1 MDKKI
6 IQSALVLAEP
16 DPFIRDETEAP
27 KNIDLGMSRYLLTL
41 ASDVEKVSTTS
52 GMPNE
57 DASMHFVRFYIGHF
71 WRFAKTIYDFS
82 PRFLS
87 VLEQTEDAPVYAD
100 VLKRL
105 PYRDFVMALP
115 AGLGYD
121 GMFVHVE
128 FDESYGE
135 NDTDTLFLLCPF
147 KSAGRAEDILLKIE
161 MQWCLNGKMFLKLCP
176 SRFRGQ

>member
-57 DASMHFVRFYIGHF
+57 DAAMHFVRFYIGHF
-71 WRFAKTIYDFS
+71 GDSQKRFTIFPPDFS
-82 PRFLS
+82 PCWNR
-87 VLEQTEDAPVYAD
+87 Q
-100 VLKRL
+100 
-105 PYRDFVMALP
+105 
-115 AGLGYD
+115 
-121 GMFVHVE
+121 
-128 FDESYGE
+128 
-135 NDTDTLFLLCPF
+135 
-147 KSAGRAEDILLKIE
+147 
-161 MQWCLNGKMFLKLCP
+161 KMLQYMRT
-176 SRFRGQ
+176 S